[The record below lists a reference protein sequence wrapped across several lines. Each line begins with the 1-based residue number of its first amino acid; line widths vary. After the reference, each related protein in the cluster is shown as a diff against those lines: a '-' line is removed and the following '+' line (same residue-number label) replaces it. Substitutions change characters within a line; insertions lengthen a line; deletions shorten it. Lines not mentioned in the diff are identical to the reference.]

1 MNGYICQGFNPLL
14 SFPNRAKITRSL
26 AKLKFLVT
34 MDPLDTDATA
44 GQHGSTVVTRNFGDF
59 KPFGVPVLDP
69 FKSSPAGTRT

>member
-1 MNGYICQGFNPLL
+1 
-14 SFPNRAKITRSL
+14 
-26 AKLKFLVT
+26 